1 MNFSDYPL
9 SDVLVC
15 PGSAASD
22 GFLSSAEY
30 SLWASTMRL
39 KDEEAHPTLKQSHF
53 MSLSADVPPEVSF
66 NFFMVYF
73 FLYCAAL
80 KRSNKKTS

>member
-53 MSLSADVPPEVSF
+53 MSLPADVPPEVSF

-73 FLYCAAL
+73 HYYPAL